1 MKNIKKFIDD
11 IENTYNNISIHRAII
26 IVKNISDVYFITQI
40 LKKFDHS
47 PVYLE
52 KPSLNENNRLFITT
66 IDHLDIIKLIDKKF
80 YNFIASYKNIF
91 IC

>member
-11 IENTYNNISIHRAII
+11 IENMYNTISIHRAII

-66 IDHLDIIKLIDKKF
+66 IDHLDIIKLIDKKL

-91 IC
+91 VC